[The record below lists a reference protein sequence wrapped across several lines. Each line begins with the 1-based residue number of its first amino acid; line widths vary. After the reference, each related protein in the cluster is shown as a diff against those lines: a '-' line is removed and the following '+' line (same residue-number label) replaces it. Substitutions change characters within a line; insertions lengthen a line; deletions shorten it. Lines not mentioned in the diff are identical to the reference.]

1 MKVSAENTKSI
12 DVLNIGLIIL
22 SLIIAFKIPF
32 ELFLFSYAVLGP
44 LHYLTEINWL
54 NDKNYFVKEKK
65 WMWLFVVIA
74 VLLTIPVILL
84 LPAFKSMNGVQLVRS
99 MYNYSTDFFFSFFFV
114 TFLFAISLV
123 YLKKWQHILISIA
136 AVIAGTVAILKYKLF
151 SIAFLGMFLPTILH
165 VYLFTWLF
173 MIYGTLKTRN
183 KAGIISCVLLL
194 LCPIVI
200 FTSNINAAS
209 YHISD
214 AVQSNFLKSDFQ
226 NVSSYIAQLFGV
238 LNDDGKF
245 HLMSEA
251 GIKIQIFIAFCYT
264 YHYLNWF
271 SKTSIIGWNKNL
283 TKPKFFVVLALW
295 LAALGLYWYD
305 YKIGFAALFTISLIH
320 VFFEFPLN
328 VVCVQGIFQG
338 IFGKAKTAK
347 Q

>member
-1 MKVSAENTKSI
+1 MKLSAENTKSI

-22 SLIIAFKIPF
+22 SLIVAFKIPF

-54 NDKNYFVKEKK
+54 NEKNYFVKEKK
-65 WMWLFVVIA
+65 WMWLFVFVA

-84 LPAFKSMNGVQLVRS
+84 LPALKSLNGEQLARS
-99 MYNYSTDFFFSFFFV
+99 MYKYSTDFFFSFFFV

-123 YLKKWQHILISIA
+123 YLKKWQYILLSLVGI
-136 AVIAGTVAILKYKLF
+136 IAGTVLILKYKLF

-165 VYLFTWLF
+165 VYVFTWLF
-173 MIYGTLKTRN
+173 MIYGTFKTKN

-194 LCPIVI
+194 LCPFVI
-200 FTSNINAAS
+200 FTSSVNPES
-209 YHISD
+209 YHLSES
-214 AVQSNFLKSDFQ
+214 VQSNFLKSDFQ
-226 NVSSYIAQLFGV
+226 NVSAYIAQVFGL

-245 HLMSEA
+245 HMVSEA

-271 SKTSIIGWNKNL
+271 SKTSVIGWNKNI
-283 TKPKFFVVLALW
+283 TKPKFLIVLGLW
-295 LAALGLYWYD
+295 LVAMGLYWYD
-305 YKIGFAALFTISLIH
+305 YKIGFAALFTLSLIH

-328 VVCVQGIFQG
+328 VVSVQGIYHG
-338 IFGKAKTAK
+338 IFSGTKTGK
-347 Q
+347 